1 MNFAVPLQSIDYE
14 PPARSAILD
23 DPEWF
28 VSRRFAYFLRCIKNV
43 RETCII
49 YAALRSQKM
58 DWAHDPTFIKHNVDF
73 DEWLE
78 RLPQDMQIAY
88 PSDKSAPWINDHF
101 LANLHSYYYLGVV
114 MHYRPQLKS
123 TETGLDENWKHVM
136 HVSYRAATTICRL
149 QEAVIQANGLAG
161 LLCMQRG
168 VNFAIYSILT
178 CTMLHL
184 VSVTPSI
191 VTCSLIVVGRSHIS
205 RTRPQSGRGR
215 FFH

>member
-14 PPARSAILD
+14 PPIRSAVLD
-23 DPEWF
+23 AEWF
-28 VSRRFAYFLRCIKNV
+28 ISRRFAYFLRCIKNV

-49 YAALRSQKM
+49 YAALRTQKT
-58 DWAHDPTFIKHNVDF
+58 DWAHDPAFTKHNVDF
-73 DEWLE
+73 DDWLE
-78 RLPQDMQIAY
+78 RLPRDMQIAY

-101 LANLHSYYYLGVV
+101 LANLHSYYYLGVL

-136 HVSYRAATTICRL
+136 QVSYRAATTICRL
-149 QEAVIQANGLAG
+149 QEAVIQSSGLAG

-184 VSVTPSI
+184 VSGNEWTG
-191 VTCSLIVVGRSHIS
+191 TRSLTSVGCSHIS
-205 RTRPQSGRGR
+205 RAGPQLGRGR
-215 FFH
+215 LL